1 MARHLTRHAVSS
13 ISRPWPCVAKDGTR
27 AQGAAGASADQ
38 NPVRGH
44 DPRSAGSRPGKG
56 TPEVGGPLRGG
67 TWPMSV
73 PGVILGRVEASNP
86 AWVPGTHRTAPG
98 VTDEHGDLLDAMRA
112 FGEAF
117 NARQA
122 GQVARGQDLMT
133 EARNVLGSA
142 GVQLV
147 LALLKAGRIPYP
159 DAPWWPVFLSE
170 LVRHEPDEPLY
181 VALPQSPPRPQP
193 RQDPPPRPEAV
204 SLADEFRKMGLT

>member
-1 MARHLTRHAVSS
+1 
-13 ISRPWPCVAKDGTR
+13 
-27 AQGAAGASADQ
+27 
-38 NPVRGH
+38 
-44 DPRSAGSRPGKG
+44 
-56 TPEVGGPLRGG
+56 
-67 TWPMSV
+67 
-73 PGVILGRVEASNP
+73 
-86 AWVPGTHRTAPG
+86 
-98 VTDEHGDLLDAMRA
+98 
-112 FGEAF
+112 
-117 NARQA
+117 
-122 GQVARGQDLMT
+122 MT

-193 RQDPPPRPEAV
+193 RQDPPPQPEAV

>member
-1 MARHLTRHAVSS
+1 
-13 ISRPWPCVAKDGTR
+13 
-27 AQGAAGASADQ
+27 
-38 NPVRGH
+38 
-44 DPRSAGSRPGKG
+44 
-56 TPEVGGPLRGG
+56 
-67 TWPMSV
+67 MSV

-98 VTDEHGDLLDAMRA
+98 VTDEHGDVLDAMRA

-181 VALPQSPPRPQP
+181 VALPQSPPRPHP

>member
-1 MARHLTRHAVSS
+1 MVTHGVPSC
-13 ISRPWPCVAKDGTR
+13 RP
-27 AQGAAGASADQ
+27 
-38 NPVRGH
+38 
-44 DPRSAGSRPGKG
+44 
-56 TPEVGGPLRGG
+56 PEVGGPLRGG

-86 AWVPGTHRTAPG
+86 AWVPGNHRTAPG

-133 EARNVLGSA
+133 EARNVLGST